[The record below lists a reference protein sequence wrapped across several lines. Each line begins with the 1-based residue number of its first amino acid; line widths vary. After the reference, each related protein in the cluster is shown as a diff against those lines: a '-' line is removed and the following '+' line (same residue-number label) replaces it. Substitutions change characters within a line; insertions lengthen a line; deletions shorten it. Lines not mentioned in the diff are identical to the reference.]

1 MFTWNNGADPNVID
15 QWLHVRGLLADRQAY
30 SHMKSLWASLRSQ
43 KWVLDFVKRNCH
55 YFDLHQS
62 CYCRLDGSV
71 YMPKM
76 DNILYGE
83 NILTLDLKTN
93 EDNNSDDGDAIFF
106 TLNSMMEII
115 NAGEMCLFSQRSDPC
130 LK

>member
-1 MFTWNNGADPNVID
+1 
-15 QWLHVRGLLADRQAY
+15 
-30 SHMKSLWASLRSQ
+30 
-43 KWVLDFVKRNCH
+43 
-55 YFDLHQS
+55 
-62 CYCRLDGSV
+62 
-71 YMPKM
+71 MPKM

-83 NILTLDLKTN
+83 NISTLDLKTN